1 MGGSRFD
8 ADAYSGYSRATR
20 SKPVSGANGVFKSA
34 RMDAGLDPAKVKVAS
49 GPLAGMA
56 VRESRDSDANPK
68 STPVI
73 IMTDVTGSMGRLGQI
88 IVTGL
93 GDVMKEIYDTKPVT
107 DPHIMLGAIGD
118 ADAYDTAPLQ
128 VTQFEAGNEEL
139 ITQLEKIFVEG
150 GGGGNSFESYHLAW
164 LFAAMK
170 TVSDC
175 NEKRNEKGF
184 LFTIGDEYL
193 AKMCTVASVRKVFG
207 ETLGLEQDLDV
218 SDVLAMAQR
227 KYHVFHLVVAH
238 EDGQFYDNKE
248 TAEGMINGAGAARG
262 YGGCQPWGAVMGQNV
277 IPVKDYHAISDV
289 IIGTMR
295 SMAGHSMDDILKGR
309 SDSTALVVADALKNL
324 PTKGSAGAGA
334 SGLVA
339 L

>member
-8 ADAYSGYSRATR
+8 ADAYSGYSRSAATK
-20 SKPVSGANGVFKSA
+20 SVSGKDGVFKSS

-73 IMTDVTGSMGRLGQI
+73 IMSDVTGSMGRLGQI

-93 GDVMKEIYDTKPVT
+93 GDVMKEIYETKPVT

-118 ADAYDTAPLQ
+118 ADMYDTAPLQ
-128 VTQFEAGNEEL
+128 VTQFEAGEKEL
-139 ITQLEKIFVEG
+139 IAQLEKIYVEG

-175 NEKRNEKGF
+175 NEKRNDKGF

-193 AKMCTVASVRKVFG
+193 AKRCTVASVKKVFG
-207 ETLGLEQDLDV
+207 ETLGLQDDLDV
-218 SDVLAMAQR
+218 ADVLAMAQR
-227 KYHVFHLVVAH
+227 KYHVFHLLVAH

-248 TAEGMINGAGAARG
+248 TAEGMLHGSGRG
-262 YGGCQPWGAVMGQNV
+262 YGDCQTWQGVMGQNV

-295 SMAGHSMDDILKGR
+295 AMAGHSMDDILKGR
-309 SDSTALVVADALKNL
+309 SESTALVVADALKNL
-324 PTKGSAGAGA
+324 PTKGGSAGAGA